1 MDLVTVFRTSDPGL
15 VAVAKSILDEA
26 AIEYVAQGEHI
37 QNLFPLIASGPVQFQ
52 VRFEDAPRAHEL
64 LSALDSPSR

>member
-15 VAVAKSILDEA
+15 VAVVKSILDEA

-37 QNLFPLIASGPVQFQ
+37 QDLFPLIASGPV
-52 VRFEDAPRAHEL
+52 
-64 LSALDSPSR
+64 